1 VGEVITPLLVTAGIA
16 GTLLVVSAAV
26 LGGIAQGT
34 VGFGAA
40 FATVPALAVAVPE
53 LLPGAMLVAGLPLS
67 ASMAILERD
76 HLDGPAA
83 VRLLVGRLPG
93 IAIGTLVVLWA
104 DVRLLTALIA
114 TVLLLAVA
122 AAGAGWHLEVTPRRE
137 VIAGVLSGITG
148 TAAALAGPP
157 VAVLYRDKDPAVMR
171 PTLGLVW
178 AIGIVVT
185 IASLAAV
192 GEFTVAQAVVGVP
205 LGAVVLAGLVLGRL
219 VVARVSPARI
229 RAGILWWAGVGGVA
243 ALLRVVLG

>member
-1 VGEVITPLLVTAGIA
+1 MGEVITPLLATAGIA
-16 GTLLVVSAAV
+16 GTLLVIAAAL
-26 LGGIAQGT
+26 LGGVAQGT

-40 FATVPALAVAVPE
+40 FATVPALAVTVPE
-53 LLPGAMLVAGLPLS
+53 LLPGAMLVASLPLS
-67 ASMAILERD
+67 TSMAILEREN
-76 HLDGPAA
+76 LDGPAA
-83 VRLLVGRLPG
+83 MRLMLGRLPG

-114 TVLLLAVA
+114 TVLLFAVA
-122 AAGAGWHLEVTPRRE
+122 AAGAGWHLEVTGRRE

-185 IASLAAV
+185 IASLAAA
-192 GEFTVAQAVVGVP
+192 GEFTVAQAAVGLP
-205 LGAVVLAGLVLGRL
+205 LGAVVLAGLGLGRI
-219 VVARVSPARI
+219 VIARVSAARI
-229 RAGILWWAGVGGVA
+229 RAGILWWAGVGGFA
-243 ALLRVVLG
+243 ALVRVALG